1 MMRTYKK
8 YVTNQT
14 YPEGC
19 IAERYILEES
29 MMYCMDYMPD
39 KMLGSHKRVKKIF
52 YDEGDDNAD
61 NFQIDKKGKSYL
73 LTNVQYQQARRWVLQ
88 HHAEN
93 AQWLGKYNEYIHGQ
107 TRKGQN
113 RRGNPSVQKEVDY
126 NAWLREQL
134 ENEEMSQFKR
144 IATGPSYD
152 ATSYSTYSVN
162 GYVFCTSDSEKNLTT
177 QNSGVSMKA
186 LTMFRASARDKNLVE
201 QEATYY
207 GRFRRNI
214 KEEDEPF
221 IHASQAAQVFYCK
234 DPTRDDWHVVLDVP
248 KRLTKDAYAFED
260 PLVFEAGLTA
270 GSSSPS
276 LIDDLYDPTSE
287 DIQEGSYV
295 EIVSSNPR
303 IQKRKRN

>member
-19 IAERYILEES
+19 IVERYILEES

-144 IATGPSYD
+144 IATGPSYN
-152 ATSYSTYSVN
+152 ATSY
-162 GYVFCTSDSEKNLTT
+162 
-177 QNSGVSMKA
+177 
-186 LTMFRASARDKNLVE
+186 R
-201 QEATYY
+201 
-207 GRFRRNI
+207 RFRRNI

-260 PLVFEAGLTA
+260 PLVFEARLTA
-270 GSSSPS
+270 GSSSHS
-276 LIDDLYDPTSE
+276 LVDDLYEPTSE